1 MDIRQMIMQ
10 MAAGKL
16 QSNPMMQQVMQMKQ
30 QGMTAQQAMQQ
41 LSRQY
46 PQFQQYQG
54 MNPAQL
60 DQMAMGTIQ
69 SVGLDPNAVT
79 EQIKKLF

>member
-10 MAAGKL
+10 MAAGRM
-16 QSNPMMQQVMQMKQ
+16 QTNPLMQQVMQMKQ
-30 QGMTAQQAMQQ
+30 QGMSSQQAMQQ
-41 LSRQY
+41 LSQQFPQLRQY
-46 PQFQQYQG
+46 RG

-60 DQMAMGTIQ
+60 DQMAKGTMQ
-69 SVGLDPNAVT
+69 SVGLNPNALT

>member
-10 MAAGKL
+10 MAAGRM
-16 QSNPMMQQVMQMKQ
+16 QTNPLMQQAMQMKQ
-30 QGMTAQQAMQQ
+30 QGMSSQQAMQQ
-41 LSRQY
+41 LSQQF
-46 PQFQQYQG
+46 PQLRQYQG

-60 DQMAMGTIQ
+60 DQMAKGTIQ
-69 SVGLDPNAVT
+69 SVGLNPNALM

>member
-10 MAAGKL
+10 MAAGRM
-16 QSNPMMQQVMQMKQ
+16 QANPLMQQVMQMKQ
-30 QGMTAQQAMQQ
+30 QGMSSQQAMQRLSQQFPQ
-41 LSRQY
+41 LR
-46 PQFQQYQG
+46 QYQG

-60 DQMAMGTIQ
+60 DQMAKGTMQ
-69 SVGLDPNAVT
+69 SVGLNPNALT

>member
-10 MAAGKL
+10 MASGRMQA
-16 QSNPMMQQVMQMKQ
+16 NPLLQQVMQMKQ
-30 QGMTAQQAMQQ
+30 QGMSSQQAMQQ
-41 LSRQY
+41 LSQQY
-46 PQFQQYQG
+46 PQLRQYQG

-60 DQMAMGTIQ
+60 DQMAKGTMQ
-69 SVGLDPNAVT
+69 SVGLNPNALA

>member
-10 MAAGKL
+10 MAAGRM
-16 QSNPMMQQVMQMKQ
+16 QSNPLMQQVMQMKQ
-30 QGMTAQQAMQQ
+30 QGMSSQQAMQQ
-41 LSRQY
+41 LSQQF
-46 PQFQQYQG
+46 PQLRQYQG

-60 DQMAMGTIQ
+60 DQMAKGTIQ
-69 SVGLDPNAVT
+69 SVGLNPNALM

>member
-16 QSNPMMQQVMQMKQ
+16 QSNPMMQQVMQMRQ

-41 LSRQY
+41 LSKQY
-46 PQFQQYQG
+46 PQLQQYQG

-60 DQMAMGTIQ
+60 DQMAMGTMQ
-69 SVGLDPNAVT
+69 SVGLNPNAVT